1 MDVLILIV
9 GKSGSGKD
17 TIVKYL
23 CNKYN
28 YTQLKS
34 YTTRNKRSETED
46 THIFITE
53 EEFNKLDNIV
63 AYTEFNNYR
72 YCATQEQCDNSDFY
86 IIDPDGVDYFKEK
99 YNGNKTPIIIYM
111 DVPFVKRFKRMLERG
126 DSIKSAIKRILYDR
140 EKFNNINFN
149 PDYIIMNNNFGSTC
163 LKLMKIIGE
172 NSNGLNSTGL
182 KLLDKI
188 EKGKK

>member
-86 IIDPDGVDYFKEK
+86 IIDPDGVGYFKEK
-99 YNGNKTPIIIYM
+99 YNGNKTPIIIYI
-111 DVPFVKRFKRMLERG
+111 DVPFVKRFKRMLKRG
-126 DSIKSAIKRILYDR
+126 DSIKSAIESVLYDR
-140 EKFNNINFN
+140 TKFNNINFN